1 MHLWNPPFCGDMDML
16 IRKDGTWIHEGKA
29 IHRKA
34 MVALFS
40 SVLMLGEDGE
50 YYLVT
55 PAEKVRIKVED
66 CPFVVLEMD
75 VDGRGDKQVLSFTT
89 NIGEQFRAGNAHELR
104 IDVDSDSAEPH
115 PIVHVRNSLYGL
127 INRAVFYR
135 LVNLAQEIKSESGE
149 LIYGVWSDGVFF
161 ELDRYHAE

>member
-1 MHLWNPPFCGDMDML
+1 ML

-29 IHRKA
+29 IRRKA

-40 SVLMLGEDGE
+40 SVLMLGDDKE

-66 CPFVVLEMD
+66 CPFVILEMD
-75 VDGRGDKQVLSFTT
+75 VDGRGDMQLLSFTT
-89 NIGEQFRAGNAHELR
+89 NMGEQFKAGNAHELR
-104 IDVDSDSAEPH
+104 IDVDSACAEPH
-115 PIVHVRNSLYGL
+115 PVVHVRNGLYGL

-135 LVNLAQEIKSESGE
+135 LVNLAEEIKSESGK
-149 LIYGVWSDGVFF
+149 IISGVWSDGVFF
-161 ELDRYHAE
+161 EFDRYDAE